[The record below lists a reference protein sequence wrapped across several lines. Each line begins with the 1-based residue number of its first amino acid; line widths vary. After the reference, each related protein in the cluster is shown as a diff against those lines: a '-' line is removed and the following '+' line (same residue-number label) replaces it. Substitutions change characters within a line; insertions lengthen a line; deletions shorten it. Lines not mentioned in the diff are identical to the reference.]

1 MNTSSGL
8 RDVIMDMDKENL
20 KKQIADLIEMEHRSG
35 SMEVCSPLYISRML
49 NVPLEKVEAAMREMR
64 LN

>member
-1 MNTSSGL
+1 
-8 RDVIMDMDKENL
+8 MDKENL